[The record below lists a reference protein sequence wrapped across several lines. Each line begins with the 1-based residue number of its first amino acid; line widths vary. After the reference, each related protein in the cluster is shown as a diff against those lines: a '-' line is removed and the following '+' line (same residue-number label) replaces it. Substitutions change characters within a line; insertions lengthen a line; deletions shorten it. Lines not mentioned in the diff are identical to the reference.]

1 MGKYAGKLNF
11 PQDQSQANTVSDF
24 SWLTKSFKFSV
35 AFFFSMKKIFMAQ
48 YFQGFDLCFNLE
60 KKELRKFSQALG
72 FQYDNS
78 EVQLFLDVF
87 HLFF

>member
-1 MGKYAGKLNF
+1 MT
-11 PQDQSQANTVSDF
+11 D
-24 SWLTKSFKFSV
+24 KSSVKFSV
-35 AFFFSMKKIFMAQ
+35 ALKLFFMAQ

-60 KKELRKFSQALG
+60 KKELRQFSQALG

>member
-1 MGKYAGKLNF
+1 
-11 PQDQSQANTVSDF
+11 
-24 SWLTKSFKFSV
+24 
-35 AFFFSMKKIFMAQ
+35 MKKVFMAQ